1 MTQIT
6 LKITNLDNVQRG
18 IRTVGKAIP
27 GIAKRNVRRAM
38 ERAKKVAS
46 GGWSGGANYTIPL
59 LPNQG
64 YERTGLYGQSFQITE
79 IGLSVRLES
88 NAIGERGQDY
98 TTYVGGNAEGEGQ
111 AAIHAGRWPLIK
123 DAVMAEV
130 ERSLIQEIDADLT
143 RVIQQEGLGL

>member
-6 LKITNLDNVQRG
+6 LTFTNLGNVQRG
-18 IRTVGKAIP
+18 IRTVGQAIP
-27 GIAKRNVRRAM
+27 GITKRNFKRAM
-38 ERAKKVAS
+38 KRAKKVAS
-46 GGWSGGANYTIPL
+46 GGWSGGANYTVSL

-64 YERTGLYGQSFQITE
+64 YERTGNYGQSFKITE
-79 IGLSVRLES
+79 VGWNWRLES
-88 NAIGERGQDY
+88 HAMGERGQGY

-130 ERSLIQEIDADLT
+130 ERSLVQEIDADLT